1 MVRRPWVALAIVL
14 GALCTASAHA
24 QQPADFDP
32 GHVQMTRGALQ
43 ALLARL
49 DSAVHSPAYSDAL
62 RAQSRREREL
72 VRRRLAE
79 GDFQVGDRIQMRV
92 EGEPQLSD
100 VFVVTEGRT
109 IILPN
114 IGEVSLVGVLHSELE
129 HYLAEQLARFVKDPV
144 VHAHALIRITVL
156 GEVARPGF
164 YLLPTETVA
173 EDALMAAGGPTRD
186 AKLTD
191 IRVERGEERLWE
203 GPAMEQAIIQGETLD
218 QLGIQAGD
226 RLVVPR
232 HGGTNFDTILRVSG
246 LLIAIPATI
255 YAVTHIF

>member
-1 MVRRPWVALAIVL
+1 MVRRPKVALAIVF
-14 GALCTASAHA
+14 GALCTTTAHA

-32 GHVQMTRGALQ
+32 GHVQMSRGALQ

-49 DSAVHSPAYSDAL
+49 DSASQSSAYSEAL
-62 RAQSRREREL
+62 RVQSRREADL
-72 VRRRLAE
+72 VRHRLQE
-79 GDFQVGDRIQMRV
+79 GDFQVGDRIQLRV
-92 EGEPQLSD
+92 EGEQQLPET
-100 VFVVTEGRT
+100 VAVTEGRSV
-109 IILPN
+109 ILPT
-114 IGEVSLVGVLHSELE
+114 IGEISLIGVLHSELQP
-129 HYLAEQLARFVKDPV
+129 YLAKQLGRFLKDPIV
-144 VHAHALIRITVL
+144 RARALIRITVL

-173 EDALMAAGGPTRD
+173 EDVLMAAGGPTRE

-191 IRVERGEERLWE
+191 IRVERGDERLWE
-203 GPAMEQAIIQGETLD
+203 GPAMEQAITQGETLD

-232 HGGTNFDTILRVSG
+232 HGGASFDTILRISG

-255 YAVTHIF
+255 YAVTHVF